1 MIKIPRGTQDI
12 LPQESAKWRYIEN
25 KLDEL
30 MKLYNYKEI
39 RTPIFESTDL
49 FARGVG
55 DSTDVVQKEM
65 YTFKDKGDRS
75 ITLRPEGT
83 AAVVRSY
90 IENKM
95 QGEPNQPISFTITDQ
110 CLDTNEN
117 KKDVIDNL
125 INLVK
130 Q

>member
-1 MIKIPRGTQDI
+1 
-12 LPQESAKWRYIEN
+12 
-25 KLDEL
+25 

-55 DSTDVVQKEM
+55 DSTDVVQKC
-65 YTFKDKGDRS
+65 TLLKIKGDRS

-95 QGEPNQPISFTITDQ
+95 QGIPNQPVKLYYNGPMFRYERKQKD
-110 CLDTNEN
+110 DTVNSLN
-117 KKDVIDNL
+117 SALKRLALKIRAWML
-125 INLVK
+125 K
-130 Q
+130 F

>member
-1 MIKIPRGTQDI
+1 
-12 LPQESAKWRYIEN
+12 
-25 KLDEL
+25 

-95 QGEPNQPISFTITDQ
+95 QGIPNQPVKLYYNGPMFRYERKQKD
-110 CLDTNEN
+110 DTVNSLN
-117 KKDVIDNL
+117 SALRRLALKIRAWMLKF
-125 INLVK
+125 
-130 Q
+130 

>member
-75 ITLRPEGT
+75 ITLRLKELRQSCDHILKIKCK
-83 AAVVRSY
+83 VNL
-90 IENKM
+90 INLL
-95 QGEPNQPISFTITDQ
+95 SFTITDQ

-125 INLVK
+125 INLV
-130 Q
+130 